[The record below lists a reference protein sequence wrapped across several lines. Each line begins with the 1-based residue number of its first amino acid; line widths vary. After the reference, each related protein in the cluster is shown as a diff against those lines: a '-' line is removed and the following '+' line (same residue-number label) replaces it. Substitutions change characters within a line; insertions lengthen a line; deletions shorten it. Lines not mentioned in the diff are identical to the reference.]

1 MTNAIGH
8 NSEALLKSYV
18 ERIERKEDE
27 KSIIG
32 EEIKEIYAE
41 ASNSGIDA
49 PALRKAVKYSMM
61 TPEQRKKSED
71 MDIILFSYLKA
82 LGFAS

>member
-1 MTNAIGH
+1 MTDTIGH
-8 NSEALLKSYV
+8 NSDVLLKSYV

-32 EEIKEIYAE
+32 EEIKEIYTE
-41 ASNSGIDA
+41 AANNGIDA